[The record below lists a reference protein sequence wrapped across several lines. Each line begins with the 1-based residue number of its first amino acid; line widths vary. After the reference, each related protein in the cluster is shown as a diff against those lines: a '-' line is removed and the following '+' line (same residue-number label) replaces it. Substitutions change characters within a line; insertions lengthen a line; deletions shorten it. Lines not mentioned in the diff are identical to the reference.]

1 MSTSGTG
8 VTRVSSR
15 IKPDQQTLE
24 VVDHVD
30 SDGKQWIRRR
40 KHIAAL
46 IGATSTCAL
55 LRANPAGA
63 MNRPAPSLGLIK
75 PYVDA
80 VTIAPG
86 RPWTPNQRAKA
97 EFASAPTLF
106 GDEMAI
112 LEPMPFRLT
121 YHYHCIDGGCR
132 GHQQQCVIN
141 SSAHRPS

>member
-1 MSTSGTG
+1 
-8 VTRVSSR
+8 
-15 IKPDQQTLE
+15 
-24 VVDHVD
+24 
-30 SDGKQWIRRR
+30 
-40 KHIAAL
+40 
-46 IGATSTCAL
+46 
-55 LRANPAGA
+55 

-86 RPWTPNQRAKA
+86 TPWTPNQTAKA

-121 YHYHCIDGGCR
+121 YHYHCTDGGCR
-132 GHQQQCVIN
+132 GHQQQCLDWEFGQAGREWLRRYGIGAWYPRLAPTSN
-141 SSAHRPS
+141 PDQLTLM